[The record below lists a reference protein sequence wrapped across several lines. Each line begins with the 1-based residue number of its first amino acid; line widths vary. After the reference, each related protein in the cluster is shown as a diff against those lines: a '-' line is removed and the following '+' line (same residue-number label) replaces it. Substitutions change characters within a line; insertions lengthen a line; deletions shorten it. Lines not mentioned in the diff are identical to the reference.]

1 MFHKLFPSL
10 TSLPRKKLVGRMCC
24 WYFYEMLD
32 GQKLDNL
39 MAYFCYKDVHKTMSL
54 SIRGDFWVFEYFK
67 LYIDTLNFDFYM
79 SLFCLACY
87 SLLKTWL
94 SDNNDIIA
102 QVRLSRLHIQ
112 DYDYEVWS
120 LKQFKFQQVFLSV
133 FSDKAWVFTLLKLD

>member
-1 MFHKLFPSL
+1 MFIRLWVRESRF
-10 TSLPRKKLVGRMCC
+10 
-24 WYFYEMLD
+24 LD
-32 GQKLDNL
+32 IIEYLEIIDILNL
-39 MAYFCYKDVHKTMSL
+39 
-54 SIRGDFWVFEYFK
+54 
-67 LYIDTLNFDFYM
+67 DFYM

-102 QVRLSRLHIQ
+102 EVRLSRLHIQ

>member
-1 MFHKLFPSL
+1 MFIRLWVRESRF
-10 TSLPRKKLVGRMCC
+10 
-24 WYFYEMLD
+24 LD
-32 GQKLDNL
+32 IIEYLEIIDILNL
-39 MAYFCYKDVHKTMSL
+39 
-54 SIRGDFWVFEYFK
+54 
-67 LYIDTLNFDFYM
+67 DFYM